1 MKEINIGQ
9 ATAITSPDP
18 LMLVCTK
25 KEDGSLNM
33 APVSFFMYA
42 SFNPPMLAFAM
53 RPTAN
58 SSVNVMR
65 TGKAVLAAPG
75 ISIKDAVM
83 AYGSANGGDKN
94 KLEEHPIALQTMD
107 GNDISFPEDCRIAFA
122 VTLEQT
128 VTAGDHNLYL
138 CKIDKMLADDSKEAL
153 FAWDGYAKVS
163 TSAGNKWIPFSLLEW
178 RIYMDRQVIYDLF
191 EQKVFENPDAPAV
204 CDEQRKLTR
213 MQLMQLADTIAAQL
227 PT

>member
-1 MKEINIGQ
+1 MKNGTERKIPMKEINIGQ

-94 KLEEHPIALQTMD
+94 KLEEHPIALQAMD

-153 FAWDGYAKVS
+153 FAWDGYAKV
-163 TSAGNKWIPFSLLEW
+163 
-178 RIYMDRQVIYDLF
+178 
-191 EQKVFENPDAPAV
+191 APAQ
-204 CDEQRKLTR
+204 EK
-213 MQLMQLADTIAAQL
+213 
-227 PT
+227 